1 VNRVV
6 KSGILTAIQYLTL
19 GLLLYY
25 NDWFAMK
32 PFLLGIQAAGMV
44 LGLWAILEMRK
55 SKLNITPV
63 PLHDSVLITTG
74 PYRLVRHPMYLSLI
88 LILYPMILPDGQL
101 LSVVLLAA
109 FTINLV
115 FKLLFE
121 ERLLRERYTRYSTY
135 QLSTWRMFPWV
146 F

>member
-1 VNRVV
+1 M
-6 KSGILTAIQYLTL
+6 IP
-19 GLLLYY
+19 LLLGVQ
-25 NDWFAMK
+25 FS
-32 PFLLGIQAAGMV
+32 GMI

-55 SKLNITPV
+55 SRLNVTPV

-88 LILYPMILPDGQL
+88 LILYPMILPDGNL
-101 LSVVLLAA
+101 LSIVLLAI

-115 FKLLFE
+115 VKLLFE
-121 ERLLRERYTRYSTY
+121 ERLLKERYTRYGTY
-135 QLSTWRMFPWV
+135 QLSTWRIFPWV